1 MQNKLFCFRV
11 LIDSKDENDVFR
23 DIELPSN
30 FSFHDLHLAIQKAF
44 SFDNS
49 QMASFYESDEFW
61 ERGQEIALMDM
72 GMGDSDLK
80 LMSTTLLHDLCSVEG
95 NKFLYVFDFFLM
107 WCFLIELVRITE
119 IDSNESY
126 PKISMQFGESPDQYA
141 KEPDD
146 MFGGMDDDSVN
157 FSEFDEGDDDDF
169 EELDP
174 DDFYQ

>member
-1 MQNKLFCFRV
+1 MQNKLLCFRV

-30 FSFHDLHLAIQKAF
+30 FSFHELHLAIQEAF
-44 SFDNS
+44 CFDNS

-72 GMGDSDLK
+72 GMGDSDIK
-80 LMSTTLLHDLCSVEG
+80 LMNDTRISDLGIEEG
-95 NKFLYVFDFFLM
+95 KRFLYVFDFFLM
-107 WCFLIELVRITE
+107 WCFLIELVRISE
-119 IDSNESY
+119 IDNSESY
-126 PKISMQFGESPDQYA
+126 PKISMQFGEAPDQYA

-146 MFGGMDDDSVN
+146 MFGGMDDDSMN